1 MKSITMNDGITIPTL
16 GLGVYLVRDV
26 AECERSVLTAL
37 EAGYRLIDTAAVYG
51 NERAVGRA
59 VAASSVPRS
68 ELFITTKI
76 WVTQFGYER
85 TRAAISEALERLGT
99 EYIDLLLLH
108 QPVGDYLGSWKA
120 LEEAVAAGTVK
131 SIGLSNF
138 TVDDLAK
145 VLAVATIVPAV
156 NQVERH
162 PYSQQLALS
171 AFHAKHSIVG
181 EAWFPI
187 GHGSKELLAEPIFA
201 TLAAKYGKSVVQ
213 TILRWHMQ
221 TGWVAIPKS
230 TDAAHIRQNLDIF
243 DFELDA
249 AELASIAAID
259 RARPMFRLPRWALA
273 IGTRLTRVRLLP

>member
-1 MKSITMNDGITIPTL
+1 MKSITMNDGGTLPTL
-16 GLGVYLVRDV
+16 GLGVYLVTDV

-59 VAASSVPRS
+59 IAASGVPRS
-68 ELFITTKI
+68 ELFVTTKI

-85 TRAAISEALERLGT
+85 TQRAIGEALERLAT
-99 EYIDLLLLH
+99 PYIDLLLLH
-108 QPVGDYLGSWKA
+108 QPVGDVLGSWKA
-120 LEEAVAAGTVK
+120 LEEAVAAGTVR
-131 SIGLSNF
+131 SIGVSNF
-138 TVDDLAK
+138 TVADLEK
-145 VLAVATIVPAV
+145 LLAVAAITPAV

-162 PYSQQLALS
+162 PYSQQLAL
-171 AFHAKHSIVG
+171 AIFHAQHNIVG

-187 GHGSKELLAEPIFA
+187 GHGSKELLAEPMFA
-201 TLAAKYGKSVVQ
+201 ELAAKYGKSVVQ
-213 TILRWHMQ
+213 VILRWHVQ
-221 TGWVAIPKS
+221 SGWVAIPKS

-273 IGTRLTRVRLLP
+273 IGTRLTRVRDLG